1 MNKTSTIHNG
11 REITN
16 GSDAL
21 WYRFKMID
29 DVYFRMAYASISQI
43 FVLES
48 VCSVSARATVSTLRG
63 QWNGDGINR
72 ALVKTWLT
80 ALSRPTEVTSVLAAF
95 SLSPPLLSIYTL
107 STSFSFPLLTASHS
121 CFLSRVHDKVA
132 NASTNANDAFLR
144 QFHCKFYFLSLRCL
158 PNITSFC
165 NINFLFLI
173 LRTSQPMLINS
184 INCNI
189 TNVTY
194 LYSCHKYNLIL

>member
-1 MNKTSTIHNG
+1 MKINKTSTIHNG
-11 REITN
+11 REIIN

-48 VCSVSARATVSTLRG
+48 VCSVSTRATVSTLWG

-95 SLSPPLLSIYTL
+95 SLSPHFFRFTLYPLASCSLYWQ
-107 STSFSFPLLTASHS
+107 LLIAVF
-121 CFLSRVHDKVA
+121 FLAFTIKSRVQVPATPFHA
-132 NASTNANDAFLR
+132 NLTVNSTF
-144 QFHCKFYFLSLRCL
+144 SLYVVYL
-158 PNITSFC
+158 TS
-165 NINFLFLI
+165 LFSVI
-173 LRTSQPMLINS
+173 
-184 INCNI
+184 
-189 TNVTY
+189 
-194 LYSCHKYNLIL
+194 